1 MPRANRH
8 YVDLNRV
15 RTGAV
20 NHPLEWPH
28 SGYREIQRP
37 PKRYAIIDV
46 GALSSLFG
54 LYNSLAPWP
63 HPGSATASFTTAASV
78 TLRYVE
84 FHILR
89 VKFDTPNSP
98 IPGQRCVTSSAR
110 LTQRSVSTLFS

>member
-54 LYNSLAPWP
+54 LYNSLAAWP
-63 HPGSATASFTTAASV
+63 RPGSATASFTTAASV

-84 FHILR
+84 FHTLR

-98 IPGQRCVTSSAR
+98 IPASA
-110 LTQRSVSTLFS
+110 V